1 MTNENMRQFYII
13 NDLISAS
20 TLSECGPLRRPL
32 TSNTDHT
39 NRAAD
44 NEHDHGINYVNEAL
58 M

>member
-1 MTNENMRQFYII
+1 MRQFYII